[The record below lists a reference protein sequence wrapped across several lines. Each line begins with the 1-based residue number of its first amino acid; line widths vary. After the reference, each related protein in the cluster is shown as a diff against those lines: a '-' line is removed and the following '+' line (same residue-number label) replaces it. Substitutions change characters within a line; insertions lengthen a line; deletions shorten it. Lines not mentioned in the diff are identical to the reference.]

1 MTPTSSLV
9 ISPSLTTNSR
19 FASNSCCSQN
29 SSLALT
35 PSVSQGSDTSSVDAQ
50 CDDHDSEVEGE
61 SLDEFLREQKQ
72 AWEDATTTVT
82 DQSLDPVRPVD
93 EEMLCDI
100 KAIASRLASKAQQL
114 LGN

>member
-9 ISPSLTTNSR
+9 ISPRLTPNSS
-19 FASNSCCSQN
+19 FASNSCSSQN

-61 SLDEFLREQKQ
+61 SLDEFLREQQQ
-72 AWEDATTTVT
+72 AWENVTTTET
-82 DQSLDPVRPVD
+82 DKSLDPAMKKCCVT
-93 EEMLCDI
+93 L
-100 KAIASRLASKAQQL
+100 KQL
-114 LGN
+114 LANWLVKHNNC